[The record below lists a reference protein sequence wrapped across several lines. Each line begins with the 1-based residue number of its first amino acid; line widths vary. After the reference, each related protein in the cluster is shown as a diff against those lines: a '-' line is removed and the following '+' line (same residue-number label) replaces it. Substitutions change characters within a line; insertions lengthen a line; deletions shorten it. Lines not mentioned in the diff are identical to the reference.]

1 MLAKILR
8 ERESFKVKSERD
20 TEDTDLEILGR
31 YLVNGGGFIDRLLIE
46 KDKPGAGEWLAAQ
59 RLDSNIR
66 Y

>member
-1 MLAKILR
+1 
-8 ERESFKVKSERD
+8 VKSERD
-20 TEDTDLEILGR
+20 TEDTDLEILRR
-31 YLVNGGGFIDRLLIE
+31 YLANGGGFVYRLLIE